1 MIILMTLY
9 RAVYLFYYSGSVQ
22 FQIFNLHE
30 KLLHQVLKQHSFQA
44 HQKKTN
50 GFSNAQLYIKLFIKL
65 MIYPTFSSP
74 VRIPLRKG
82 KRGGILLRRK
92 YPLRIPPFS
101 PSLKGVHVAKGWG
114 KNRLYQKLAFHKFIQ
129 VLLTFLKR
137 AQTREVRKNWG
148 SMVQGPG
155 VSKSKKCFSVVIWDC
170 H

>member
-1 MIILMTLY
+1 MIILMPLY
-9 RAVYLFYYSGSVQ
+9 KAVYLLSFLLQWLSTIS
-22 FQIFNLHE
+22 NLHSSW
-30 KLLHQVLKQHSFQA
+30 KITTLGPWTTLFSGPP
-44 HQKKTN
+44 KKTN

-92 YPLRIPPFS
+92 YPLRIPPFF
-101 PSLKGVHVAKGWG
+101 PSLKGV
-114 KNRLYQKLAFHKFIQ
+114 QKLAFHKFIE

-137 AQTREVRKNWG
+137 AQIREVRENWG
-148 SMVQGPG
+148 SMVRGPG